1 MKYNLIFSNYGITM
15 DTIKSEYMQWKSGP
29 PLVRNM
35 PTVAGNIL
43 WARHLFHRIQEPMER
58 FPDEIKKAREHR
70 PYISLY
76 NRIGQT
82 LTLFEIMFL

>member
-1 MKYNLIFSNYGITM
+1 
-15 DTIKSEYMQWKSGP
+15 MQWKSGP

-82 LTLFEIMFL
+82 LTLFEIMFLQAWCNEIERSKAGL